1 MATKGRTKTTQTPC
15 GKFKK
20 GSPKHTKCM
29 AKIVA
34 KAAAS
39 AAGSG
44 ALAGAVIEG
53 GKKIGKAG
61 KKVIN
66 KNN

>member
-20 GSPKHTKCM
+20 GSSKHTKCM
-29 AKIVA
+29 AKIVG
-34 KAAAS
+34 KAAV
-39 AAGSG
+39 SG
-44 ALAGAVIEG
+44 ALAGAAIEG
-53 GKKIGKAG
+53 GKKIGEAG

-66 KNN
+66 KDK

>member
-29 AKIVA
+29 AKIVS
-34 KAAAS
+34 KAAA
-39 AAGSG
+39 SG
-44 ALAGAVIEG
+44 ALAGAVGEG
-53 GKKIGKAG
+53 GKKIGQAG
-61 KKVIN
+61 KKVMN
-66 KNN
+66 KKN